1 MLLKEFAAFSK
12 KKNTSTS
19 EKLLI
24 LFKLMILMED
34 MTDLSLFLM
43 QLKVL
48 NGDHL
53 LTKLR
58 QRVAKFYFC
67 ECIGW
72 LLYYW
77 KEYKTSKK
85 E

>member
-1 MLLKEFAAFSK
+1 
-12 KKNTSTS
+12 
-19 EKLLI
+19 
-24 LFKLMILMED
+24 MED

-48 NGDHL
+48 KGDHL